1 MFTKA
6 RVVLFLVLL
15 SLCVPA
21 VVPADDFTDELS
33 EALEEIS
40 ADHYQPITAA
50 FGNFTFEYTDLAGSF
65 ARYLQD
71 RLTQAIGRVSRF
83 SLFVHD
89 ALDNLDPAFSEI
101 YGDLFSEE
109 GVEAV
114 LQAQY
119 FDEGNR
125 VRVTLRVDSLMTAT
139 MIGTTEVFVPKSAVP
154 SGVDLAPADVEF
166 AMQRQQELTDLV
178 ANESEDLVVRATLNK
193 GSSAVYRD
201 GERMTVSVYTNRDA
215 YIKVYHIDVDGNT
228 TLIFPNMFEA
238 DNFVP
243 AQTIIDI
250 PDRSHPFEFALH
262 EPFGTEFIKV
272 MASQTQFDDI
282 EESFSGLGRA
292 SERVLT
298 RGLSVRRLESGDV
311 AETLVRYSIV
321 ER

>member
-6 RVVLFLVLL
+6 RVVVFLALL
-15 SLCVPA
+15 SACAVATVPA
-21 VVPADDFTDELS
+21 QDVTDELAQ
-33 EALEEIS
+33 ALEAIA

-50 FGNFTFEYTDLAGSF
+50 FGNFTYQYTDLAGSF
-65 ARYLQD
+65 SRYLQD
-71 RLTQAIGRVSRF
+71 RLTQAVGRVNRF
-83 SLFVHD
+83 SLFVHN

-101 YGDLFSEE
+101 FGDLFSEE
-109 GVEAV
+109 GVEAL

-119 FDEGNR
+119 FDDGDT
-125 VRVTLRVDSLMTAT
+125 VRVALRVDSLMTAT
-139 MIGTTEVFVPKSAVP
+139 MIGTVEVYIPKSAVP
-154 SGVDLAPADVEF
+154 QGIDLAPADVEF
-166 AMQRQQELTDLV
+166 AMQRQQELTDIV
-178 ANESEDLVVRATLNK
+178 ANESEELVVRATLNK

-201 GERMTVSVYTNRDA
+201 GERMTVSVYANRDA
-215 YIKVYHIDVDGNT
+215 YIKVYHIDVEGNT

-243 AQTIIDI
+243 AETIIDI

-272 MASQTQFDDI
+272 IASEEQFDDI

-298 RGLSVRRLESGDV
+298 RGLSVRRLESGEI
-311 AETLVRYSIV
+311 AEALVRYSIV